1 MNERIQRRVSA
12 TEGLAFN
19 TLKTLITWGDDFKID
34 AGRLDQEHQKI
45 FRLALEASGLS
56 RDAADADRLAVVLD
70 EFGNAI
76 KEHFAYEESVL
87 GGIGHPTLDAHRA
100 EHAGML
106 AEFELLRTRLAD
118 DTGAW
123 VSDRTALSIL
133 NFMIGVTVG
142 HILHT
147 DKNFAS

>member
-56 RDAADADRLAVVLD
+56 HDAADADRLAVVLD

-87 GGIGHPTLDAHRA
+87 GGIGHPRSMRIVPSTQECSRSSNSSVPGWQTTQ
-100 EHAGML
+100 ERGCP
-106 AEFELLRTRLAD
+106 
-118 DTGAW
+118 
-123 VSDRTALSIL
+123 
-133 NFMIGVTVG
+133 IGQLCRSST
-142 HILHT
+142 
-147 DKNFAS
+147 S

>member
-1 MNERIQRRVSA
+1 MNERIQRRVAA

-34 AGRLDQEHQKI
+34 EGRLDQQHQKI
-45 FRLALEASGLS
+45 FGLALEASGLC

-70 EFGNAI
+70 EFGISI

-87 GGIGHPTLDAHRA
+87 GAIRHPTLEAHRA

-106 AEFELLRTRLAD
+106 SEFELLRTRLAD

-123 VSDRTALSIL
+123 ACNRAALSIL

-147 DKNFAS
+147 DKNFAA